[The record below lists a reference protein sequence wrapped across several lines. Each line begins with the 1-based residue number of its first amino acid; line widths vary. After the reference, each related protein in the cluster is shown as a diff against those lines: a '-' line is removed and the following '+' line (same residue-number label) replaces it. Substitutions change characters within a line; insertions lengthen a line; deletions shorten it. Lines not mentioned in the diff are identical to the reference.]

1 MGVLITGACMVIK
14 HIITFLLII
23 LISLPCFASNKVT
36 YGLMKSYFKKN
47 LEDDDLET
55 IYEHDP
61 KILGKMIKKLSEN
74 SYIINDQKRIER
86 FLSLLT
92 LLEENVENDDLLD
105 IIEKINSRMNDRIEF
120 LVKNKKG
127 FFSFAT
133 VQYNSWQDGITV
145 SSLSGNDE
153 QSYKVMNRGPCLGGG
168 AEYGNL
174 FYRLGIDLCLG
185 GLIVFT
191 NTQSYYE
198 SLENGKTVF
207 KSFSGVET
215 FYVKSDLYYRYFV
228 SDKSSFSLGLP
239 VIFRITD
246 FVLAPQTQMDGT
258 TYFNVGLNLGY
269 HFKLYN
275 NLNFYTSVGGFFKS
289 GALAWSNGLNWLF

>member
-1 MGVLITGACMVIK
+1 
-14 HIITFLLII
+14 
-23 LISLPCFASNKVT
+23 
-36 YGLMKSYFKKN
+36 MKSYFKKN

-86 FLSLLT
+86 FLSLLI

-198 SLENGKTVF
+198 TSGNEM

-215 FYVKSDLYYRYFV
+215 FYIKSDLYYRYFV
-228 SDKSSFSLGLP
+228 SDKSSFSLGVP
-239 VIFRITD
+239 VIFRLTD